1 MSDKQ
6 SSQEAQRLIGQLLFG
21 KQMTYC
27 LSGVARIGVA
37 DHMNAT
43 PMAVEE
49 IAGKTGA
56 HAPSLYRVM
65 RMLASTGVFKE
76 EQGKRFALTPA
87 GELLKSDAP
96 GTMRYH
102 AMMLGDEWTT
112 RAYEHFTDC
121 LRTGQNG
128 VSKAYGQHLF
138 DVLAERPEQ
147 SDTFQA
153 AMTSSSTIE
162 GKAVIGAYDF
172 SGIKRLAD
180 LGGGHGGLLASI
192 LRRYPQMQGV
202 LFDRAEIVAGM
213 AKDQFAG
220 CEGRITIE
228 GGSFF
233 ERVPDGCDAY
243 IMKHI
248 IHDWDDEHCRTT
260 LKLMRDKL
268 PTDGR
273 VLVCEMVVTDE
284 PGPTPAKILDILML
298 VITMGGK
305 ERTKDEFAEL
315 FASSGLRLNRI
326 VPTEGPICVIE
337 AVPRVDEFR

>member
-1 MSDKQ
+1 MSHKQ
-6 SSQEAQRLIGQLLFG
+6 ATQEAQLLLNQLLFG

-27 LSGVARIGVA
+27 LSGVARLGVA

-65 RMLASTGVFKE
+65 RMLASMGAFKE
-76 EQGKRFALTPA
+76 EQGERFALTPA

-96 GTMRYH
+96 STLRYF
-102 AMMLGDEWTT
+102 AMMFGDEWTT

-121 LRTGQNG
+121 LRTGQDG
-128 VSKAYGQHLF
+128 VSKTYGQHVF
-138 DVLAERPEQ
+138 DLLAERPEQ

-153 AMTSSSTIE
+153 AMRSSSTMA
-162 GKAVIGAYDF
+162 GKAVTGAYDF
-172 SGIKRLAD
+172 GGIKRLAD
-180 LGGGHGGLLASI
+180 VGGGHGALLASI
-192 LRRYPQMQGV
+192 LRFYPQMQGV
-202 LFDRAEIVAGM
+202 LFDRAEIVAGVPQ
-213 AKDQFAG
+213 DQFAG

-243 IMKHI
+243 IMKGI
-248 IHDWDDEHCRTT
+248 IHDWSHEHCRKI
-260 LKLMRDKL
+260 LRLMRNKL

-284 PGPTPAKILDILML
+284 PGPTPAKMLGIEML
-298 VITMGGK
+298 VMTVGGK

-315 FASSGLRLNRI
+315 FASSGLRLSRI
-326 VPTEGPICVIE
+326 VPTERPTCVIE
-337 AVPRVDEFR
+337 AVPDQV

>member
-1 MSDKQ
+1 MPDKQ

-27 LSGVARIGVA
+27 LSGVARFGVA
-37 DHMNAT
+37 DHMSAT

-65 RMLASTGVFKE
+65 RMLASMGVFKE
-76 EQGKRFALTPA
+76 ERGKRFALTPA
-87 GELLKSDAP
+87 GELLKSGAP

-102 AMMLGDEWTT
+102 AMMLGDEWTM

-128 VSKAYGQHLF
+128 VSKAYGRHLF

-180 LGGGHGGLLASI
+180 LGGGHGVLLASI

-202 LFDRAEIVAGM
+202 LFDRAEIIAGI
-213 AKDQFAG
+213 AKDQFTG
-220 CEGRITIE
+220 CEGRINIE

-248 IHDWDDEHCRTT
+248 IHDWDDEQCRTT

-284 PGPTPAKILDILML
+284 PGPTSAKLLDIMML

-337 AVPRVDEFR
+337 AVPA

>member
-1 MSDKQ
+1 MSDQ
-6 SSQEAQRLIGQLLFG
+6 QATQEAQVLLNQLLFG

-27 LSGVARIGVA
+27 LSGVARLGVA

-56 HAPSLYRVM
+56 HAPSLCARVM
-65 RMLASTGVFKE
+65 RMLASMGVFKE

-87 GELLKSDAP
+87 GELLESDTP
-96 GTMRYH
+96 GTMRYF
-102 AMMLGDEWTT
+102 AMMFGDEWTT

-121 LRTGQNG
+121 LRTGQDG
-128 VSKAYGQHLF
+128 VSRAYGQHVF
-138 DVLAERPEQ
+138 DLLAERPEQ

-153 AMTSSSTIE
+153 AMTSSSTMA
-162 GKAVIGAYDF
+162 GTAVTGAYDF
-172 SGIKRLAD
+172 SGIKRLTD
-180 LGGGHGGLLASI
+180 VGGGHGALLASI

-202 LFDRAEIVAGM
+202 LFDRAEIVAGVP
-213 AKDQFAG
+213 KDQFAG
-220 CEGRITIE
+220 CEGRISIE

-233 ERVPDGCDAY
+233 EGVPNGCDAY

-248 IHDWDDEHCRTT
+248 IHDWSDEHCRTI
-260 LKLMRDKL
+260 LKLVRDKL
-268 PTDGR
+268 PKDGR

-284 PGPTPAKILDILML
+284 PGPTPAKMLDIEML
-298 VITMGGK
+298 VMTVGGK

-315 FASSGLRLNRI
+315 FASWPAAGPHRADRASYLR
-326 VPTEGPICVIE
+326 
-337 AVPRVDEFR
+337 D

>member
-1 MSDKQ
+1 MSDTQ
-6 SSQEAQRLIGQLLFG
+6 ANTQEPQVLLGQLLFG

-27 LSGVARIGVA
+27 LSGMARLGVA

-43 PMAVEE
+43 PMTVEE
-49 IAGKTGA
+49 IAAKTGA

-65 RMLASTGVFKE
+65 RMLASMGVFKE

-96 GTMRYH
+96 GTMRYF
-102 AMMLGDEWTT
+102 AMMFGDEWTT

-121 LRTGQNG
+121 LRTGRDG
-128 VSKAYGQHLF
+128 VSKAYGKPVF
-138 DVLAERPEQ
+138 DLLAERPEQ
-147 SDTFQA
+147 SNTFQA
-153 AMTSSSTIE
+153 AMTSSSTMA
-162 GKAVIGAYDF
+162 GKAVTDAYDF

-180 LGGGHGGLLASI
+180 VGGGHGALLASI
-192 LRRYPQMQGV
+192 LQRHPQMQGV
-202 LFDRAEIVAGM
+202 LFDRAEIVAGVSN
-213 AKDQFAG
+213 DQFAG

-248 IHDWDDEHCRTT
+248 IHDWSDEHCLTI
-260 LKLMRDKL
+260 LKLMREKL
-268 PTDGR
+268 PAGGR

-284 PGPTPAKILDILML
+284 PGPTPAKMLDIEML
-298 VITMGGK
+298 VMTVGGK

-315 FASSGLRLNRI
+315 FALSGLRLSRI
-326 VPTEGPICVIE
+326 VPTERPICVIE
-337 AVPRVDEFR
+337 AVLGQV

>member
-1 MSDKQ
+1 MPDKQ

-27 LSGVARIGVA
+27 LSGVARFGVA
-37 DHMNAT
+37 DHMSAT

-65 RMLASTGVFKE
+65 RMLASMGVFKE
-76 EQGKRFALTPA
+76 ERGKRFALTPA

-96 GTMRYH
+96 GTMRHH
-102 AMMLGDEWTT
+102 AMMLGDEWTM

-180 LGGGHGGLLASI
+180 LGGGHGVLLASI
-192 LRRYPQMQGV
+192 LRRYPLMQGV
-202 LFDRAEIVAGM
+202 LFDRAEIIAGV

-220 CEGRITIE
+220 CEGRINIE

-284 PGPTPAKILDILML
+284 PGPTSAKVLDIMML

-315 FASSGLRLNRI
+315 FASAGLRLNRI
-326 VPTEGPICVIE
+326 VPTEGPICVVE
-337 AVPRVDEFR
+337 AVPA